1 MELTLIIIAVTLS
14 AVTLVFSVILFVS
27 VLRKNKASDGGK
39 NISDAIVSLNANL
52 QSVHNDLISVKA
64 DVSNYEK
71 NIPLVISSQ
80 LAEQMVKVQKQL
92 GDQSN

>member
-71 NIPLVISSQ
+71 NIPLVISSR
-80 LAEQMVKVQKQL
+80 
-92 GDQSN
+92 